1 MWVPYPPRFEAVT
14 KLNNFV
20 TYGGRSPG
28 EAQYVVVSKE
38 EFEFC
43 NSLKSRR
50 VGHPLYGLVNE
61 KQKTRAEHPA
71 SELPAVPQPCS

>member
-1 MWVPYPPRFEAVT
+1 MLSLSQPGLSVRRGRFRSVGLVRPTDPPGVEAVT

-38 EFEFC
+38 EF
-43 NSLKSRR
+43 R
-50 VGHPLYGLVNE
+50 V
-61 KQKTRAEHPA
+61 
-71 SELPAVPQPCS
+71 S

>member
-38 EFEFC
+38 EF
-43 NSLKSRR
+43 R
-50 VGHPLYGLVNE
+50 V
-61 KQKTRAEHPA
+61 
-71 SELPAVPQPCS
+71 S